1 MSRFFFGCLAG
12 TMTMALFFAPLMV
25 QAQNQGNSVH
35 APFQVIGASG
45 SPILKIEES
54 NAGVMLTLF
63 GPGNTGARLETTAD
77 GTILNLSSSGNN
89 VINLFATPN
98 EVSVNVV
105 HGNRVTRMITDT
117 SEQSFVMEAQGA
129 RVVDMGSKASTN
141 AALRIASPSGAM
153 AVQIGSNRSNGGAG
167 AVYVNDSA
175 GKMTG
180 FLVSLA
186 NAAAAVGIS
195 LGGSEVA
202 KLEPNASNSGGKLTL
217 ADTNGNPSVIAG
229 LTSSGDGTVC
239 IYDRKGQSC
248 Y

>member
-1 MSRFFFGCLAG
+1 MRRFFFGCLAG
-12 TMTMALFFAPLMV
+12 TIAMSLFFAPLVV
-25 QAQNQGNSVH
+25 QAQNQGNSVR

-45 SPILKIEES
+45 SRILKVEEAG
-54 NAGVMLTLF
+54 AGVMLTLY

-77 GTILNLSSSGNN
+77 GSILNLSSSGNN

-98 EVSVNVV
+98 EVSVSTT
-105 HGNRVTRMITDT
+105 HGNRVTRMVTDT
-117 SEQSFVMEAQGA
+117 SEQSLIMEAQGS
-129 RVVDMGSKASTN
+129 RVVDLGSKSSTN
-141 AALRIASPSGAM
+141 AALRIATPSGAM

-167 AVYVNDSA
+167 AVYVNDSS

-202 KLEPNASNSGGKLTL
+202 KLEPNASNNGGKLTL

-229 LTSSGDGTVC
+229 LTSNGDGTVC
-239 IYDRKGQSC
+239 IYDRKGQKC